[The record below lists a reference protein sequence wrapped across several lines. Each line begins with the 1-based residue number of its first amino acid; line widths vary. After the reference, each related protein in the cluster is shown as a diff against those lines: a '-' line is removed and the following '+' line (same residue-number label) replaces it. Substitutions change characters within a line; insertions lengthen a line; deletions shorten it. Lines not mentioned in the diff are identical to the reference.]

1 MNIEEHFDLLLDKYN
16 LNTLYHK
23 YILLSMLTTTLKESF
38 YWLLIFF
45 SEKVKNEPTMIT
57 RYAIMLLG
65 TFGINIPVER
75 QFNYAK
81 TELMKEIKLA
91 NNKYFNDR
99 IINMSKKELLNF
111 DLVEYFNI
119 LDHFNENL
127 EQYITN
133 MKNKFDIPIRCT
145 TLVII
150 ALNKKFSIL
159 IGLFAIFYAIVKSLN
174 EHKIINEKKLS
185 KEYFKYENIIRNYL
199 INGKNFLIN
208 DEFNKEYLSK
218 NFSQFEKV
226 NNDIQT
232 LNHNLDMRVNML
244 MFGLII
250 TVIWLKIHE
259 LNQFD
264 FFYYFLIVY
273 DVEFIGDIV
282 NEYYK
287 TKVSYAKMQE
297 RLTYLNSFIPEI
309 KEIAD
314 QSKVKNIKITKIINE
329 KPKLQTTKPLIIE
342 ENDHILL
349 NGESGSGKTT
359 LLYLLKGI
367 VKPNQLEISPSIELI
382 NSQTYLTLPNHKSL
396 YSGNLYDI
404 ITNYDKNLNIELIE
418 YSLQA
423 SKIAH
428 RLNKN
433 EFIDIETLSGGER
446 IRLLITRIIYA
457 VKTKNYNIL
466 LFDEID
472 ENLNDTLAIE
482 VCTNLRTIFK
492 DKIILYVTHNEK
504 VMELFDKKIV
514 VKKGIVDGIILNNK
528 NN

>member
-1 MNIEEHFDLLLDKYN
+1 MNIEEHFNLLLDKYE
-16 LNTLYHK
+16 LNPLYIK
-23 YILLSMLTTTLKESF
+23 YLTLSMLTTTVKESF
-38 YWLLIFF
+38 YWLLIYF
-45 SEKVKNEPTMIT
+45 SEKVKHEPSMVSKYSIL
-57 RYAIMLLG
+57 LLG
-65 TFGINIPVER
+65 TFGINIPLER
-75 QFNYAK
+75 QYNYAK
-81 TELMKEIKLA
+81 SELMKEIKLA

-111 DLVEYFNI
+111 DLVEYYNI

-127 EQYITN
+127 EQYIIN
-133 MKNKFDIPIRCT
+133 MKKKLDIPIRCM
-145 TLVII
+145 TLVIV

-159 IGLFAIFYAIVKSLN
+159 IGLFAVFYAIVKSLN
-174 EHKIINEKKLS
+174 EHKVIEEKKLS
-185 KEYFKYENIIRNYL
+185 KDYFKYENIIRNYL

-218 NFSQFEKV
+218 NFTKFEVV
-226 NNDIQT
+226 NKDIQT
-232 LNHNLDMRVNML
+232 LNHNLDMKVNML

-250 TVIWLKIHE
+250 VVIWLKVHE
-259 LNQFD
+259 LNQYD

-273 DVEFIGDIV
+273 DVEFIGDII

-287 TKVSYAKMQE
+287 TKVTYTKMQE
-297 RLTYLNSFIPEI
+297 RLTYLNSFVPEI
-309 KEIAD
+309 KEITD
-314 QSKVKNIKITKIINE
+314 KTKITNIKINLIKNDI
-329 KPKLQTTKPLIIE
+329 PKLITLKPIIFE

-367 VKPNQLEISPSIELI
+367 VKPIKLEITPSIEMI

-418 YSLQA
+418 YSLKA
-423 SKIAH
+423 SKIAD

-433 EFIDIETLSGGER
+433 TFVDIETLSGGELV
-446 IRLLITRIIYA
+446 RLLIARIIYA
-457 VKTKNYNIL
+457 VTTKNYNIL
-466 LFDEID
+466 LFDELD

-482 VCTNLRTIFK
+482 VCTNLRSIFK
-492 DKIILYVTHNEK
+492 DKILLYITHNEK
-504 VMELFDKKIV
+504 VKELFNKKII
-514 VKKGIVDGIILNNK
+514 VKNGIIEDIINK
-528 NN
+528 

>member
-1 MNIEEHFDLLLDKYN
+1 MNIEEHFDLLLDKYE
-16 LNTLYHK
+16 LRSQYIK
-23 YILLSMLTTTLKESF
+23 YLALSMLTTTLKESF
-38 YWLLIFF
+38 YWLLIYFT
-45 SEKVKNEPTMIT
+45 EKVKNEPEMIT
-57 RYAIMLLG
+57 KYAILLLG
-65 TFGINIPVER
+65 TFGLNIPVER
-75 QFNYAK
+75 QFSYAK
-81 TELMKEIKLA
+81 TELMKEVKLA

-127 EQYITN
+127 EQYVTN
-133 MKNKFDIPIRCT
+133 LKNKLDIPIRCI
-145 TLVII
+145 TLVIV

-159 IGLFAIFYAIVKSLN
+159 IGLFAVFYAIVKSLN
-174 EHKIINEKKLS
+174 EHKLVEENKLS
-185 KEYFKYENIIRNYL
+185 KDYFKYEGIIRNYL
-199 INGKNFLIN
+199 TNGKNFLIN

-218 NFSQFEKV
+218 NFGEFERV
-226 NNDIQT
+226 NKDILT
-232 LNHNLDMRVNML
+232 LNHNLDMKVNLL

-250 TVIWLKIHE
+250 TVIWLKVHE
-259 LNQFD
+259 LNQYD

-287 TKVSYAKMQE
+287 TKVTYAKMQE
-297 RLTYLNSFIPEI
+297 RLTYLNSFIPEFKDI
-309 KEIAD
+309 SEKT
-314 QSKVKNIKITKIINE
+314 KVKNIKINKVLNI
-329 KPKLQTTKPLIIE
+329 KPKLQSTKPLVFE

-367 VKPNQLEISPSIELI
+367 VKPTELDVVPSIELI
-382 NSQTYLTLPNHKSL
+382 NSHTYLTLPNHKSL
-396 YSGNLYDI
+396 FSGNLHDI
-404 ITNYDKNLNIELIE
+404 ITNYDKTVDTELIE

-423 SKIAH
+423 SKISH

-433 EFIDIETLSGGER
+433 EFVDIETLSGGER
-446 IRLLITRIIYA
+446 IRLLIARIIYA

-472 ENLNDTLAIE
+472 ENLNDKLAEE
-482 VCTNLRTIFK
+482 VCKNLREIFK

-504 VMELFDKKIV
+504 VKNLFDKKIF
-514 VKKGIVDGIILNNK
+514 VKKGIIEEIK
-528 NN
+528 

>member
-1 MNIEEHFDLLLDKYN
+1 MNIEEHFDLLLDKYD
-16 LNTLYHK
+16 LRTHYYK
-23 YILLSMLTTTLKESF
+23 YLALSMLTTTLKESF
-38 YWLLIFF
+38 YWLLIYFT
-45 SEKVKNEPTMIT
+45 EKVKNEPEMIT
-57 RYAIMLLG
+57 KYSIMLLG
-65 TFGINIPVER
+65 TFGVNIPVER
-75 QFNYAK
+75 QFNAAK

-111 DLVEYFNI
+111 DLVEYFNV

-133 MKNKFDIPIRCT
+133 LKNKFDIPIRCL

-159 IGLFAIFYAIVKSLN
+159 IGLFAVFYAIVKSLN
-174 EHKIINEKKLS
+174 EHKLTEEKKLS
-185 KEYFKYENIIRNYL
+185 KDYFKFEGIIRNYL

-218 NFSQFEKV
+218 NFAEFERV
-226 NNDIQT
+226 NKDIQT
-232 LNHNLDMRVNML
+232 LNHNLDMKVNML

-250 TVIWLKIHE
+250 TVIWLKVNE
-259 LNQFD
+259 LNQYD

-287 TKVSYAKMQE
+287 TKVTYAKMQE
-297 RLTYLNSFIPEI
+297 RLTYLNSFIPEFKDI
-309 KEIAD
+309 EEKT
-314 QSKVKNIKITKIINE
+314 KVKNIKINKIVNV
-329 KPKLQTTKPLIIE
+329 KPKLQSTKPLVFE
-342 ENDHILL
+342 QNDHVLL

-367 VKPNQLEISPSIELI
+367 VKPDKLEITPSIELI

-404 ITNYDKNLNIELIE
+404 ITNYDKNANAELIE

-433 EFIDIETLSGGER
+433 EFVDIETLSGGER
-446 IRLLITRIIYA
+446 IRLLIARIIYA

-472 ENLNDTLAIE
+472 ENLNDKLAEE
-482 VCTNLRTIFK
+482 VCKNLREIFK

-504 VMELFDKKIV
+504 VKQLFDRKIF
-514 VKKGIVDGIILNNK
+514 VKKGIIEEMK
-528 NN
+528 

>member
-1 MNIEEHFDLLLDKYN
+1 MNIEEHFDLLLDKYD
-16 LNTLYHK
+16 LRSQYIK
-23 YILLSMLTTTLKESF
+23 YLALSMLTTTLKESF
-38 YWLLIFF
+38 YWLLIYFT
-45 SEKVKNEPTMIT
+45 EKVKDKPEMISK
-57 RYAIMLLG
+57 YAILLLG
-65 TFGINIPVER
+65 TFGLNIPVER
-75 QFNYAK
+75 QYSYAK
-81 TELMKEIKLA
+81 TELMEEVKLA

-127 EQYITN
+127 EQYVTN
-133 MKNKFDIPIRCT
+133 LKNKLDIPIRCI
-145 TLVII
+145 TLVIV

-159 IGLFAIFYAIVKSLN
+159 IGLFAVFYAIVKSLN
-174 EHKIINEKKLS
+174 EHKLVEEQKLS
-185 KEYFKYENIIRNYL
+185 KDYFKYEGIIRNYL
-199 INGKNFLIN
+199 TNGKSFLIN

-218 NFSQFEKV
+218 NFGEFERV
-226 NNDIQT
+226 NKDI
-232 LNHNLDMRVNML
+232 LNLNSNLDMKVNL
-244 MFGLII
+244 VMFGLII
-250 TVIWLKIHE
+250 TVIWLKVHE
-259 LNQFD
+259 LNQYD

-287 TKVSYAKMQE
+287 TKVTYAKMQE
-297 RLTYLNSFIPEI
+297 RLTYLNSFTPEFKGI
-309 KEIAD
+309 SEKT
-314 QSKVKNIKITKIINE
+314 KVKNIRINKIVNI
-329 KPKLQTTKPLIIE
+329 KPKLQSTKPLVFE

-367 VKPNQLEISPSIELI
+367 VKPNELDVVPSIELI

-396 YSGNLYDI
+396 FSGNLYDI
-404 ITNYDKNLNIELIE
+404 ITNYDKTIDIELIE

-423 SKIAH
+423 SKISH

-433 EFIDIETLSGGER
+433 EFVDIETLSGGER
-446 IRLLITRIIYA
+446 IRLLIARIIYA

-472 ENLNDTLAIE
+472 ENLNDKLAEE
-482 VCTNLRTIFK
+482 VCKNLKEIFK

-504 VMELFDKKIV
+504 VKNLFDKKIF
-514 VKKGIVDGIILNNK
+514 VKKGIIEEMK
-528 NN
+528 

>member
-1 MNIEEHFDLLLDKYN
+1 MNIEEHFDLLLDKYD
-16 LNTLYHK
+16 LRTHYYK
-23 YILLSMLTTTLKESF
+23 YLALSMLTTTLKESF
-38 YWLLIFF
+38 YWLLIYFT
-45 SEKVKNEPTMIT
+45 EKVKNEPQMIT
-57 RYAIMLLG
+57 KYSIMLLG

-75 QFNYAK
+75 QFNAAK

-111 DLVEYFNI
+111 DLVEYFNV

-133 MKNKFDIPIRCT
+133 LKNKFDIPIRCL

-159 IGLFAIFYAIVKSLN
+159 IGLFAVFYAIVKSLN
-174 EHKIINEKKLS
+174 EHKMTEEKKLS
-185 KEYFKYENIIRNYL
+185 KDYFKYEGIIRNYL

-218 NFSQFEKV
+218 NFSEFEKV
-226 NNDIQT
+226 NKDIQT
-232 LNHNLDMRVNML
+232 LNHNLDMKVNML

-250 TVIWLKIHE
+250 TVIWLKVNE
-259 LNQFD
+259 LNQYD

-287 TKVSYAKMQE
+287 TKVTYAKMQE
-297 RLTYLNSFIPEI
+297 RLTYLNSFIPEFKDI
-309 KEIAD
+309 EEKT
-314 QSKVKNIKITKIINE
+314 KVKNIKITKIVNA
-329 KPKLQTTKPLIIE
+329 KPKLESTKPLVFE
-342 ENDHILL
+342 PNDHVLL

-367 VKPNQLEISPSIELI
+367 VKPAQLEITPAIELI

-404 ITNYDKNLNIELIE
+404 ITNYDKNANAELIE

-433 EFIDIETLSGGER
+433 EFVDIETLSGGER
-446 IRLLITRIIYA
+446 IRLLIARIIYA

-472 ENLNDTLAIE
+472 ENLNDKLAEE
-482 VCTNLRTIFK
+482 VCKNLREIFK

-504 VMELFDKKIV
+504 VKQLFEKKIF
-514 VKKGIVDGIILNNK
+514 VKKGIIEEMK
-528 NN
+528 

>member
-1 MNIEEHFDLLLDKYN
+1 MNIEEHFDLLLDKYD
-16 LNTLYHK
+16 LRSQYIK
-23 YILLSMLTTTLKESF
+23 YLALSMLTTTLKESF
-38 YWLLIFF
+38 YWLLIYFT
-45 SEKVKNEPTMIT
+45 EKVKDKPEMISK
-57 RYAIMLLG
+57 YAILLLG
-65 TFGINIPVER
+65 TFGLNIPVER
-75 QFNYAK
+75 QYSYAK
-81 TELMKEIKLA
+81 TELMEEVKLA

-127 EQYITN
+127 EQYVTN
-133 MKNKFDIPIRCT
+133 LKNKLDIPIRCI
-145 TLVII
+145 TLVIV

-159 IGLFAIFYAIVKSLN
+159 IGLFAVFYAIVKSLN
-174 EHKIINEKKLS
+174 EHKLVEEQKLS
-185 KEYFKYENIIRNYL
+185 KDYFKYEGIIRNYL
-199 INGKNFLIN
+199 TNGKSFLIN

-218 NFSQFEKV
+218 NFGEFERV
-226 NNDIQT
+226 NKDI
-232 LNHNLDMRVNML
+232 LNLNSNLDMKVNL
-244 MFGLII
+244 VMFGLII
-250 TVIWLKIHE
+250 TVIWLKVHE
-259 LNQFD
+259 LNQYD

-287 TKVSYAKMQE
+287 TKVTYAKMQE
-297 RLTYLNSFIPEI
+297 RLTYLNSFTPEFKGI
-309 KEIAD
+309 SEKT
-314 QSKVKNIKITKIINE
+314 KVKNIKINKIVNI
-329 KPKLQTTKPLIIE
+329 KPKLQSTKPLVFE

-367 VKPNQLEISPSIELI
+367 VKPNELDVVPSIELI

-396 YSGNLYDI
+396 FSGNLYDI
-404 ITNYDKNLNIELIE
+404 ITNYDKTIDIELIE

-423 SKIAH
+423 SKISH

-433 EFIDIETLSGGER
+433 EFVDIETLSGGER
-446 IRLLITRIIYA
+446 IRLLIARIIYA

-472 ENLNDTLAIE
+472 ENLNDKLAEE
-482 VCTNLRTIFK
+482 VCKNLREIFK

-504 VMELFDKKIV
+504 VKNLFDKKIF
-514 VKKGIVDGIILNNK
+514 VKKGIIEEMK
-528 NN
+528 

>member
-1 MNIEEHFDLLLDKYN
+1 MNIEEHFDLLLDKYDLRSQYN
-16 LNTLYHK
+16 K
-23 YILLSMLTTTLKESF
+23 YIALSMLTTTLKESF
-38 YWLLIFF
+38 YWLLIYFT
-45 SEKVKNEPTMIT
+45 EKVKNKPEMIAK
-57 RYAIMLLG
+57 YAILLLG
-65 TFGINIPVER
+65 TFGLNIPVER

-81 TELMKEIKLA
+81 TELMKEVKLA

-127 EQYITN
+127 EQFITN
-133 MKNKFDIPIRCT
+133 LKNKLDIPIRCI
-145 TLVII
+145 TLVIV

-159 IGLFAIFYAIVKSLN
+159 IGLFAVFYAIVKSLN
-174 EHKIINEKKLS
+174 ENKLVEENKLS
-185 KEYFKYENIIRNYL
+185 KDYFKYEGIIRNYL
-199 INGKNFLIN
+199 TNGKNFLIN

-218 NFSQFEKV
+218 NFGEFERV
-226 NNDIQT
+226 NKDILT
-232 LNHNLDMRVNML
+232 LNHNLDMKVNL
-244 MFGLII
+244 IMFGLII
-250 TVIWLKIHE
+250 TVIWLKVHE
-259 LNQFD
+259 LNQYD

-282 NEYYK
+282 SEYYK
-287 TKVSYAKMQE
+287 SKVTYAKMQE
-297 RLTYLNSFIPEI
+297 RLLYLNSFIPEFKDI
-309 KEIAD
+309 SEKT
-314 QSKVKNIKITKIINE
+314 KVKNIKINKVVNI
-329 KPKLQTTKPLIIE
+329 KPKLQSTKPLVFE

-367 VKPNQLEISPSIELI
+367 VKPAELDISPSIELI

-396 YSGNLYDI
+396 FSGNLYDI
-404 ITNYDKNLNIELIE
+404 ITNYDKTIDTELIE

-423 SKIAH
+423 SKISH

-433 EFIDIETLSGGER
+433 EFVDIETLSGGER
-446 IRLLITRIIYA
+446 IRLLIARIIYA

-472 ENLNDTLAIE
+472 ENLNDKLAEE
-482 VCTNLRTIFK
+482 VCKNLREIFK

-504 VMELFDKKIV
+504 VKNLFDKKIF
-514 VKKGIVDGIILNNK
+514 VKKGIIEEIK
-528 NN
+528 

>member
-1 MNIEEHFDLLLDKYN
+1 MNIEEHFDLLLDKYDLRSQYN
-16 LNTLYHK
+16 K
-23 YILLSMLTTTLKESF
+23 YIALSMLTTTLKESF
-38 YWLLIFF
+38 YWLLIYFT
-45 SEKVKNEPTMIT
+45 EKVKNQPEMIT
-57 RYAIMLLG
+57 KYAILLLG
-65 TFGINIPVER
+65 TFGLNIPVER

-81 TELMKEIKLA
+81 TELMKEVKLA

-133 MKNKFDIPIRCT
+133 LKNKLDIPIRCI
-145 TLVII
+145 TLVIV

-159 IGLFAIFYAIVKSLN
+159 IGLFAVFYAIVKSLN
-174 EHKIINEKKLS
+174 ENKLVEENKLS
-185 KEYFKYENIIRNYL
+185 KEYFKYEGIIRNYL
-199 INGKNFLIN
+199 TNGKSFLIN

-218 NFSQFEKV
+218 NFGEFERV
-226 NNDIQT
+226 NKDILT
-232 LNHNLDMRVNML
+232 LNHNLDMKVNL
-244 MFGLII
+244 IMFGLII
-250 TVIWLKIHE
+250 TVIWLKVHE
-259 LNQFD
+259 LNQYD

-282 NEYYK
+282 SEYYK
-287 TKVSYAKMQE
+287 SKVTYAKMQE
-297 RLTYLNSFIPEI
+297 RLLYLNSFIPEFKDI
-309 KEIAD
+309 SEKT
-314 QSKVKNIKITKIINE
+314 KVKNIKINKVVNI
-329 KPKLQTTKPLIIE
+329 KPKLQSTKPLVFE

-367 VKPNQLEISPSIELI
+367 VKPAKLDISPSIELI

-396 YSGNLYDI
+396 FSGNLYDI
-404 ITNYDKNLNIELIE
+404 ITNYDKTIDTELIE

-423 SKIAH
+423 SKISH

-433 EFIDIETLSGGER
+433 EFVDIETLSGGER
-446 IRLLITRIIYA
+446 IRLLIARIIYA

-472 ENLNDTLAIE
+472 ENLNDKLAEE
-482 VCTNLRTIFK
+482 VCKNLREIFK

-504 VMELFDKKIV
+504 VKNLFDKKIF
-514 VKKGIVDGIILNNK
+514 VKKGIIEEIK
-528 NN
+528 

>member
-1 MNIEEHFDLLLDKYN
+1 MNIEEHFDLLLDKYD
-16 LNTLYHK
+16 LRRQHIK
-23 YILLSMLTTTLKESF
+23 YIALSMLTTTLKESF
-38 YWLLIFF
+38 YWLLIYFT
-45 SEKVKNEPTMIT
+45 EKVKNEPEMIT
-57 RYAIMLLG
+57 KYAILLLG
-65 TFGINIPVER
+65 TFGLNIPVER

-81 TELMKEIKLA
+81 TELMKEVKLA
-91 NNKYFNDR
+91 NNKYFNER

-133 MKNKFDIPIRCT
+133 LKNKLDIPIRCI
-145 TLVII
+145 TLVIV

-159 IGLFAIFYAIVKSLN
+159 IGLFAVFYAIVKSLN
-174 EHKIINEKKLS
+174 EHKLVEENKLS
-185 KEYFKYENIIRNYL
+185 KDYFKYEGIIRNYL
-199 INGKNFLIN
+199 TNGKNFLIN

-218 NFSQFEKV
+218 NFGEFERV
-226 NNDIQT
+226 NKDILT
-232 LNHNLDMRVNML
+232 LNHNLDMKVNLL

-250 TVIWLKIHE
+250 TVIWLKVHE
-259 LNQFD
+259 LNQYD

-287 TKVSYAKMQE
+287 SKVTYAKMQE
-297 RLTYLNSFIPEI
+297 RLTYLNSFIPEFKDI
-309 KEIAD
+309 SEKT
-314 QSKVKNIKITKIINE
+314 KVKNININKIVNI
-329 KPKLQTTKPLIIE
+329 KPKLQSTKPLVFE

-367 VKPNQLEISPSIELI
+367 VKPSVLDIVPAIELI

-396 YSGNLYDI
+396 FSGNLHDI
-404 ITNYDKNLNIELIE
+404 ITNYDKTVNTELIE

-423 SKIAH
+423 SKISH

-433 EFIDIETLSGGER
+433 EFVDIETLSGGER
-446 IRLLITRIIYA
+446 IRLLIARIIYA

-472 ENLNDTLAIE
+472 ENLNDKLAEE
-482 VCTNLRTIFK
+482 VCKNLREIFK

-504 VMELFDKKIV
+504 VKNLFEKKIF
-514 VKKGIVDGIILNNK
+514 VKKGIIEEMK
-528 NN
+528 

>member
-16 LNTLYHK
+16 LRGHYHK
-23 YILLSMLTTTLKESF
+23 YLGLSMLTTTLKESF

-45 SEKVKNEPTMIT
+45 TEKVKNEPEMIT
-57 RYAIMLLG
+57 KYAIMLLG
-65 TFGINIPVER
+65 TLGMNIPVER

-111 DLVEYFNI
+111 DLVEYFNV

-133 MKNKFDIPIRCT
+133 LKNKFDIPIRCL

-159 IGLFAIFYAIVKSLN
+159 IGLFAVFYAIVKSLN
-174 EHKIINEKKLS
+174 EHKLTEEKKLS
-185 KEYFKYENIIRNYL
+185 KDYFKYEGIIRNYL

-218 NFSQFEKV
+218 NFAEFERV
-226 NNDIQT
+226 NKDIQT
-232 LNHNLDMRVNML
+232 LNHNLDMKVNML

-250 TVIWLKIHE
+250 TVIWLKVHE
-259 LNQFD
+259 LNQYD

-287 TKVSYAKMQE
+287 TKVTYAKMQE
-297 RLTYLNSFIPEI
+297 RLTYLNSFIPEFKDI
-309 KEIAD
+309 SEKTKVKEI
-314 QSKVKNIKITKIINE
+314 KINKILNA
-329 KPKLQTTKPLIIE
+329 KPKLQSTKPLVFE

-367 VKPNQLEISPSIELI
+367 VKPSELDISPSIELI

-404 ITNYDKNLNIELIE
+404 ITNYDKNANADLIE

-428 RLNKN
+428 RLNAN
-433 EFIDIETLSGGER
+433 EFVDIETLSGGER
-446 IRLLITRIIYA
+446 IRLLIARIIYA

-472 ENLNDTLAIE
+472 ENLNDKLAEE
-482 VCTNLRTIFK
+482 VCKNLREIFK

-504 VMELFDKKIV
+504 VKQLFDKKIF
-514 VKKGIVDGIILNNK
+514 VKKGIIEEMK
-528 NN
+528 

>member
-1 MNIEEHFDLLLDKYN
+1 MNIEEHFDLLLDKYD
-16 LNTLYHK
+16 LRRQHIK
-23 YILLSMLTTTLKESF
+23 YIALSMLTTTLKESF
-38 YWLLIFF
+38 YWLLIYFT
-45 SEKVKNEPTMIT
+45 EKVKNEPEMISK
-57 RYAIMLLG
+57 YAILLLG
-65 TFGINIPVER
+65 TFGLNIPVER

-81 TELMKEIKLA
+81 TELMKEVKLA

-133 MKNKFDIPIRCT
+133 LKNKLDIPIRCI
-145 TLVII
+145 TLVIV

-159 IGLFAIFYAIVKSLN
+159 IGLFAVFYAIVKSLN
-174 EHKIINEKKLS
+174 EHKLVEENKLS
-185 KEYFKYENIIRNYL
+185 KDYFKYEGIIRNYL
-199 INGKNFLIN
+199 TNGKNFLIN

-218 NFSQFEKV
+218 NFGEFERV
-226 NNDIQT
+226 NKDILT
-232 LNHNLDMRVNML
+232 LNHNLDMKVNLL

-250 TVIWLKIHE
+250 TVIWLKVHE
-259 LNQFD
+259 LNQYD

-287 TKVSYAKMQE
+287 SKVTYAKMQE
-297 RLTYLNSFIPEI
+297 RLTYLNSFIPEFKDI
-309 KEIAD
+309 SEKT
-314 QSKVKNIKITKIINE
+314 KVKNIKINKVVNK
-329 KPKLQTTKPLIIE
+329 KPKLQSTKPLEFE

-367 VKPNQLEISPSIELI
+367 VKPSELDISPAIELI

-396 YSGNLYDI
+396 FSGNLHDI
-404 ITNYDKNLNIELIE
+404 ITNYDKTVDTELIE

-423 SKIAH
+423 SKISH

-433 EFIDIETLSGGER
+433 EFVDIETLSGGER
-446 IRLLITRIIYA
+446 IRLLIARIIYA

-472 ENLNDTLAIE
+472 ENLNDKLAEE
-482 VCTNLRTIFK
+482 VCKNLREIFK

-504 VMELFDKKIV
+504 VKNLFEKKIF
-514 VKKGIVDGIILNNK
+514 VKKGIIEEMK
-528 NN
+528 

>member
-1 MNIEEHFDLLLDKYN
+1 MNIEEHFDLLLDKYD
-16 LNTLYHK
+16 LRSHYTK
-23 YILLSMLTTTLKESF
+23 YLALSMLTTTLKESF
-38 YWLLIFF
+38 YWLLIYFT
-45 SEKVKNEPTMIT
+45 EKVKNEPKMIT
-57 RYAIMLLG
+57 KYAVLLLG
-65 TFGINIPVER
+65 TFGVNIPVER

-91 NNKYFNDR
+91 NNKYFNER

-111 DLVEYFNI
+111 DLVEYFNV

-133 MKNKFDIPIRCT
+133 LKNKFDIPIRCF

-150 ALNKKFSIL
+150 ALNKKFTIL
-159 IGLFAIFYAIVKSLN
+159 IGLFAVFYAIVKSLN
-174 EHKIINEKKLS
+174 EHKLIEEKKLS
-185 KEYFKYENIIRNYL
+185 KDYFKYEGIIRNYL

-218 NFSQFEKV
+218 NFTEFERV
-226 NNDIQT
+226 NKEILT
-232 LNHNLDMRVNML
+232 LNHNLDMKVNL
-244 MFGLII
+244 VMFGLII
-250 TVIWLKIHE
+250 TVIWLKVHE
-259 LNQFD
+259 LNQYD

-287 TKVSYAKMQE
+287 KKVTYAKMQE
-297 RLTYLNSFIPEI
+297 RLLYLNNFIPEL
-309 KEIAD
+309 KDVSEK
-314 QSKVKNIKITKIINE
+314 SKVKNIKINKIANT
-329 KPKLQTTKPLIIE
+329 KPKLQSTKPLIFE

-367 VKPNQLEISPSIELI
+367 VKPSQLEITPSIEII

-396 YSGNLYDI
+396 FSGNLFDI
-404 ITNYDKNLNIELIE
+404 ISNYDKNINQELIE

-423 SKIAH
+423 SKISH

-433 EFIDIETLSGGER
+433 EFVDIETLSGGER
-446 IRLLITRIIYA
+446 IRLLIARIIYA

-472 ENLNDTLAIE
+472 ENLNDKLAEE
-482 VCTNLRTIFK
+482 VCKNLRDIFK

-504 VMELFDKKIV
+504 VKELFDKKIF
-514 VKKGIVDGIILNNK
+514 VKKGIIEGTN
-528 NN
+528 

>member
-1 MNIEEHFDLLLDKYN
+1 MNIEEHFDLLLDKYE
-16 LNTLYHK
+16 LRPLYYK
-23 YILLSMLTTTLKESF
+23 YLALSMFTTTLKESF
-38 YWLLIFF
+38 YWLLIYFT
-45 SEKVKNEPTMIT
+45 EKVKNEPGMIT
-57 RYAIMLLG
+57 KYAIMLLG
-65 TFGINIPVER
+65 TFGVNIPVER

-111 DLVEYFNI
+111 DLVEYYNV

-133 MKNKFDIPIRCT
+133 LKNKFDIPIRCL

-150 ALNKKFSIL
+150 AMNKKFSIL
-159 IGLFAIFYAIVKSLN
+159 IGLFAVFYAIVKSLN
-174 EHKIINEKKLS
+174 EHKMIDEKKLS
-185 KEYFKYENIIRNYL
+185 KDYFKYEGIIRNYL

-218 NFSQFEKV
+218 NFAEFERV
-226 NNDIQT
+226 NKDIQT
-232 LNHNLDMRVNML
+232 LNHNLDMKVNML

-250 TVIWLKIHE
+250 TVIWLKVHE
-259 LNQFD
+259 LNQYD
-264 FFYYFLIVY
+264 FFYYFLVVY

-287 TKVSYAKMQE
+287 TKVTYAKMQE
-297 RLTYLNSFIPEI
+297 RLTYLNSFIPEF
-309 KEIAD
+309 KEIEEKT
-314 QSKVKNIKITKIINE
+314 KVKNIKINKIVNA
-329 KPKLQTTKPLIIE
+329 KPKLQSSKPLVFE
-342 ENDHILL
+342 PNDHVLL

-367 VKPNQLEISPSIELI
+367 VKPQVLDISPSIELI

-396 YSGNLYDI
+396 YSGNLFDI
-404 ITNYDKNLNIELIE
+404 ITNYDKNANTELIE

-423 SKIAH
+423 SKISH
-428 RLNKN
+428 RLNAN
-433 EFIDIETLSGGER
+433 EFVDIETLSGGER
-446 IRLLITRIIYA
+446 IRLLIARIIYA

-472 ENLNDTLAIE
+472 ENLNDKLAEE
-482 VCTNLRTIFK
+482 VCKNLREIFK

-504 VMELFDKKIV
+504 VKQLFDKKIF
-514 VKKGIVDGIILNNK
+514 VKKGIIE
-528 NN
+528 